1 MKTYY
6 YCVLDGYGKP
16 HRGFVSLGVERDFS
30 ARLWLEKQYQGIVVS
45 LWRLPRWCALLQD
58 YRDHLFRGKVNRE
71 SLAELLRDLALMSAG
86 GLPMLDA
93 LNVLAEESRSDDR
106 PGVSRVARM
115 LLRSIGTGLSV
126 NDAFERHA
134 DIFPET
140 VRNLVRIGE
149 SSGTLDKTLMEAAEH
164 IERITGIR
172 NDIRTAMIYPVI
184 LFCSIFAVGIFWIYY
199 VIPNMAILFRQLH
212 AKLPAITL
220 ALVACSDWLLAH
232 LKLGIALI
240 VLVVVASMLLLRY
253 VPAVRQGLYELGHRL
268 PLSRTLLRSSGLAY
282 FTEHLALLIRS
293 GMDIVSS
300 FSILERATHDT
311 FYRRRLG
318 EIRQRLERGER
329 IAAAMQQVGG
339 FPMLVVRMISVGE
352 ESGALDTQLRHLAQD
367 YRKRLDRLIAN
378 IGELFKPLMIL
389 LAGGL
394 LIFLVVSMLLP
405 IYDLI
410 RQSVL
415 APMGGG

>member
-1 MKTYY
+1 MRTYY
-6 YCVLDGYGKP
+6 YHIIAENGR
-16 HRGFVSLGVERDFS
+16 HSRGMVSLGVERDFS
-30 ARLWLEKQYQGIVVS
+30 ARLWLEKQYHGIVIS
-45 LWRLPRWCALLQD
+45 LWRLPRWCALVKD
-58 YRDHLFRGKVNRE
+58 YRDYLFHGQINRE
-71 SLAELLRDLALMSAG
+71 SLSELLRDMALMSAG
-86 GLPMLDA
+86 GLPMLDS
-93 LNVLAEESRSDDR
+93 LNVLAADSPDDDR
-106 PGVSRVARM
+106 PGVARVARL
-115 LLRSIGTGLSV
+115 LLRAIGTGVSV

-164 IERITGIR
+164 IERITSIR

-199 VIPNMAILFRQLH
+199 VIPNMAVLFRQLH

-232 LKLGIALI
+232 LKLGISLFVI
-240 VLVVVASMLLLRY
+240 VVLGCVLAIRH
-253 VPAVRQGLYELGHRL
+253 VPAVRRGLYELGHRL
-268 PLSRTLLRSSGLAY
+268 PLSRTLLCSSGLAY

-293 GMDIVSS
+293 GMDVVSS
-300 FSILERATHDT
+300 FAILERSTHDT
-311 FYRRRLG
+311 FYRRRLR
-318 EIRQRLERGER
+318 EISQRLARGER
-329 IAAAMQQVGG
+329 IATAMQQVGG
-339 FPMLVVRMISVGE
+339 FPTLVVRMISVGE
-352 ESGALDTQLRHLAQD
+352 ESGALDTQLRHLAID

-394 LIFLVVSMLLP
+394 LMFLVVSMLLP